1 MTTLCSLRRTGALR
15 VSGEEAIDFLHAQ
28 LCADVHALADGGNCL
43 TAWCA
48 PNGRV
53 LHLLRL
59 IRRAED
65 CLLVLPADQLQ
76 SLREGLL
83 RYRLRS
89 RVELETAPL
98 HWWGSEG
105 EGSGLTTE
113 ACAGIAPGLWLL
125 ATEGEP
131 QGQAIC
137 HEGDL
142 PWRRLELEAGIPA
155 LPAAMSGEFLPQ
167 MLRLDELGGLSF
179 DKGCYPGQ
187 EVIARLHFRGTLKR
201 RWYRCRSPLPEPP
214 APGTR
219 ILDQTGQRRGEVV
232 DGVPL
237 DEGGSLL
244 GAVIEIA
251 ALGEALSL
259 DLPGTPSLHPDGP
272 ER

>member
-1 MTTLCSLRRTGALR
+1 MTLYALQRTGALR
-15 VSGEEAIDFLHAQ
+15 VSGEEAIDFLHTQ
-28 LCADVHALADGGNCL
+28 LCADVRSLAAGDSRL

-53 LHLLRL
+53 LHLPRL
-59 IRRAED
+59 LRRAED
-65 CLLVLPADQLQ
+65 CLLVLPADQVQ

-89 RVELETAPL
+89 RVELEPAPL

-105 EGSGLTTE
+105 EAPGLAAE

-125 ATEGEP
+125 ATTGEP
-131 QGQAIC
+131 QGQPIC
-137 HEGDL
+137 HQGDL

-201 RWYRCRSPLPEPP
+201 RWYRCRCPLPEPP
-214 APGTR
+214 TPGTR
-219 ILDQTGQRRGEVV
+219 LLDDTGQRRGEVV

-251 ALGEALSL
+251 ALGETLSL
-259 DLPGTPSLHPDGP
+259 DLPGSPALLLDAPGH
-272 ER
+272 